1 MSTERKR
8 FAVITNEDYQVK
20 EVEHTNHTNPI
31 GYSSNPMY
39 EKLLN
44 YKQTQEKKRFTV
56 DDLLKW
62 C

>member
-1 MSTERKR
+1 MSTERKH
-8 FAVITNEDYQVK
+8 FAVITNENYQVK
-20 EVEHTNHTNPI
+20 EVEHKNHSNPI